1 MPAGGRRS
9 SRARRRTHR
18 NCSKRSEKDCSTFSR
33 VTFSY
38 KSVMIQAERM
48 VPVMDSIEVGARIA
62 ARRKG
67 KGLTQKQLAESLHI
81 TDKAV
86 SKWECGKNFPDLTVL
101 EPLAAALDTT
111 PADLLGLNENNS
123 AELLSATAEIYL
135 EQRRRWLKELRNRAW
150 LNLVYCILVFAG
162 LIWIGRYLNNK
173 TAYEPPQIL
182 ISGMNGLFASLTG
195 SAIWTLR
202 STSKQLKNFSA

>member
-1 MPAGGRRS
+1 
-9 SRARRRTHR
+9 
-18 NCSKRSEKDCSTFSR
+18 
-33 VTFSY
+33 
-38 KSVMIQAERM
+38 
-48 VPVMDSIEVGARIA
+48 MDSIEVGVRIA

-111 PADLLGLNENNS
+111 PADLLGLNEDNS
-123 AELLSATAEIYL
+123 AETLSAATEIYQ
-135 EQRRRWLKELRNRAW
+135 EQRRRWLKALRNRAW
-150 LNLVYCILVFAG
+150 LNLVYCILIFAG

-173 TAYEPPQIL
+173 TLYEPPQIL
-182 ISGMNGLFASLTG
+182 ITGMNGLFGGLTG

-202 STSKQLKNFSA
+202 STGKQLKTFSA

>member
-1 MPAGGRRS
+1 ML
-9 SRARRRTHR
+9 R
-18 NCSKRSEKDCSTFSR
+18 NCSKPFEKDCSTFSR

-38 KSVMIQAERM
+38 KSVIIQAERM

-62 ARRKG
+62 AQRKA
-67 KGLTQKQLAESLHI
+67 KCLTQKQVADSLHI

-101 EPLAAALDTT
+101 ETLAATLDTT
-111 PADLLGLNENNS
+111 PAYLLGLNEDNS
-123 AELLSATAEIYL
+123 AEALSAATEIYL

-162 LIWIGRYLNNK
+162 LTWIGRYLNNK

-182 ISGMNGLFASLTG
+182 ISGMYGLFASITG

>member
-1 MPAGGRRS
+1 
-9 SRARRRTHR
+9 
-18 NCSKRSEKDCSTFSR
+18 
-33 VTFSY
+33 
-38 KSVMIQAERM
+38 
-48 VPVMDSIEVGARIA
+48 MDSIEVGARIA

-173 TAYEPPQIL
+173 TTYEPPQIL

>member
-1 MPAGGRRS
+1 
-9 SRARRRTHR
+9 
-18 NCSKRSEKDCSTFSR
+18 
-33 VTFSY
+33 
-38 KSVMIQAERM
+38 M

-62 ARRKG
+62 AQRKA
-67 KGLTQKQLAESLHI
+67 KCLTQKQVADSLHI

-101 EPLAAALDTT
+101 ETLAATLDTT
-111 PADLLGLNENNS
+111 PAYLLGLNEDNS
-123 AELLSATAEIYL
+123 AEALSAATEIYL

-162 LIWIGRYLNNK
+162 LTWIGRYWIGRYLNNK

-182 ISGMNGLFASLTG
+182 ISGMYGLFASITG